1 VSSRT
6 FFGYPRPDGQIGVRN
21 HILVLPTVV
30 CANGV
35 VERLDREAGTLPLA
49 LVTHQHGCGQV
60 GDDLSLTVRTLS
72 GIVANPN
79 VGAVVLVS
87 LGCESNQPQRLAE
100 AAAAAGKP
108 IDVCQIQELGGIT
121 ATYERVRALAEM
133 LAVDLDRQEREEVPV
148 SELVVGL
155 ECGGSDAWSG
165 ITANPALGLA
175 SDRLVAE
182 GEQSSSPRPPRSS
195 ALSICLP
202 SERPIPKWPLA
213 FSPPSPAG
221 RITRTAP
228 TSTFGARSLLR
239 ATSPAV

>member
-87 LGCESNQPQRLAE
+87 LGC
-100 AAAAAGKP
+100 
-108 IDVCQIQELGGIT
+108 
-121 ATYERVRALAEM
+121 
-133 LAVDLDRQEREEVPV
+133 
-148 SELVVGL
+148 
-155 ECGGSDAWSG
+155 
-165 ITANPALGLA
+165 
-175 SDRLVAE
+175 
-182 GEQSSSPRPPRSS
+182 
-195 ALSICLP
+195 
-202 SERPIPKWPLA
+202 
-213 FSPPSPAG
+213 
-221 RITRTAP
+221 
-228 TSTFGARSLLR
+228 
-239 ATSPAV
+239 